1 MMTAMDKF
9 NELFQLG
16 YGHVGENVEK
26 INCKWVRKA
35 HITVG
40 TVAVPGTTVYF
51 VANEDGRMNWNPVSS
66 IEEARD
72 MALKLA

>member
-1 MMTAMDKF
+1 MTNLKKF
-9 NELFQLG
+9 NELYQLG

-26 INCKWVRKA
+26 INGKWVHKA
-35 HITVG
+35 HIAVG

-51 VANEDGRMNWNPVSS
+51 VANEDGRTNDPVSS

>member
-1 MMTAMDKF
+1 MTNLKKF
-9 NELFQLG
+9 NELYQLG

-26 INCKWVRKA
+26 INGKWVRKA
-35 HITVG
+35 HIAVG

-51 VANEDGRMNWNPVSS
+51 VANEDGRTNDPVSS

>member
-1 MMTAMDKF
+1 MTNLKKF
-9 NELFQLG
+9 NELYQLG

-26 INCKWVRKA
+26 INGKWVRKA

-40 TVAVPGTTVYF
+40 NVNVPGTTVFF
-51 VANEDGRMNWNPVSS
+51 VANEDGRTNWDPVSS

>member
-1 MMTAMDKF
+1 MTNLKKF

-26 INCKWVRKA
+26 INGKWVRKA

-40 TVAVPGTTVYF
+40 AVAVPGTTVFF
-51 VANEDGRMNWNPVSS
+51 VANEDGRTNWDPVSS
-66 IEEARD
+66 IEEARAV
-72 MALKLA
+72 ALRLA

>member
-1 MMTAMDKF
+1 MTNLNKF

-26 INCKWVRKA
+26 INGKWVRKA

-51 VANEDGRMNWNPVSS
+51 VANEDGRTNWDPVPS